1 MATGTAAV
9 EPTVHRL
16 PVDRMRRA
24 SRTAGALY
32 LLTFISIP
40 TVVLYERVRETGYI
54 TGPGPDTA
62 AFMGGILELIMGLA
76 CIGTA
81 VALYPVVKR
90 QSEAVAMG
98 FVGTRVLEAATIFI
112 GVASLWTIV
121 AIRRNGA
128 GAEDLMVGDMLAAL
142 YDRVFFVGQSL
153 VPAVNALLLGTL
165 MYRSRLVPRGLPL
178 LGFLGAVTLVTFNFA
193 TLFGWS
199 GDSVD
204 LLALV
209 AVLPIA
215 TWEFGLGL
223 YLVMKG
229 FRPEAVAALDTE
241 PAFPGTPWA
250 GQFAAR

>member
-1 MATGTAAV
+1 MATGTETAADPEV
-9 EPTVHRL
+9 IGP
-16 PVDRMRRA
+16 PIDRMRRA
-24 SRTAGALY
+24 ARTAGALY

-40 TVVLYERVRETGYI
+40 TVALYAGVREPGYI
-54 TGPGPDTA
+54 SGSGPDA
-62 AFMGGILELIMGLA
+62 GVLAGGILELIMGFA

-90 QSEAVAMG
+90 QCEAFAMG
-98 FVGTRVLEAATIFI
+98 FVGTRVLEAATIFV

-121 AIRRNGA
+121 ALRRSGV
-128 GAEDLMVGDMLAAL
+128 GAEGSVVGDMLVSL

-153 VPAVNALLLGTL
+153 VPAANALLLGTL

-178 LGFLGAVTLVTFNFA
+178 LGFLGAVTLVTYNFA

-199 GDSVD
+199 GETVD

-215 TWEFGLGL
+215 AWEFGLGL
-223 YLVMKG
+223 YLVVRG
-229 FRPEAVAALDTE
+229 FRPEAVAALDTA

-250 GQFAAR
+250 GRFAG